1 MDDCSF
7 LSVDHRS
14 TLFVRQFV
22 VSLCFLWYY
31 INKPKFD
38 LEEHSPHQIKEDL
51 MKRFFT
57 LTVLF
62 LVIFLAAPVLA
73 GDIPDLTGDWH
84 ATASMFV
91 VKDGDLHVN
100 KDIDIP
106 GAAYTISRQEGRLIF
121 GVKKFTRKVD
131 GVEHEEN
138 FVGVISED
146 GDDLYMA
153 DHEAGYAVGKI
164 YDGGAVIEL
173 TYLMDGSSNRSIEM
187 AAGIHQ
193 LTRK

>member
-1 MDDCSF
+1 
-7 LSVDHRS
+7 
-14 TLFVRQFV
+14 
-22 VSLCFLWYY
+22 
-31 INKPKFD
+31 
-38 LEEHSPHQIKEDL
+38 

-57 LTVLF
+57 LTALF
-62 LVIFLAAPVLA
+62 LALCLATPVLA

-84 ATASMFV
+84 ATGSMFV

-121 GVKKFTRKVD
+121 GVKKFTRTVD
-131 GVEHEEN
+131 GVQHEEN

-146 GDDLYMA
+146 GDDLYLA
-153 DHEAGYAVGKI
+153 DHEASYAVGEI
-164 YDGGAVIEL
+164 RDGGAVIEL
-173 TYLMDGSSNRSIEM
+173 IYLTDGSSNRKIEM